1 MKILAIRGRNLASLA
16 DGFALDFT
24 SGPLAERGLFAI
36 TGPTGA
42 GKSTLL
48 DALCLALFDRT
59 PRLDA
64 KGGAEIGRAEEG
76 AERIRA
82 FDVRSLLSR
91 GKAEGWAQVDFVG
104 RDGRSWQ
111 ATWRV
116 KRARG
121 KTTGALQNQTVDL
134 VDLSTGAPVPGTKTE
149 VLAAI
154 EERLG
159 LTFDQ
164 FRKSVLLAQGDF
176 ADFLKANADDRS
188 RLLQRLTGDE
198 IYERISKAAHERAKE
213 VSNEIDRLRDG
224 LAGIT
229 LLSDEEREA
238 LRAEA
243 RAAASYVEAAQAR
256 EKELEGIGRLAE
268 AARVAR
274 GEAAAKADDAA
285 EAAEGVT
292 RAEAARAEAAAGKEL
307 AKAALEGA
315 RAEQEAR
322 RPEIDEAQKLDALV
336 AEAEQARGE
345 AEAEATKARARLAE
359 AERVARERQ
368 DVEAELRRAVDALD
382 RWLSEHEAARPLA
395 ERWDVV
401 DRGLSELARIAA
413 ERTSAED
420 ELRRSKRA
428 LDLATAEVA
437 RKGREEGDLDKVL
450 AAAEAERKEGE
461 DRLAEVPVDSLR
473 ERREA
478 LRAYAATLSDLA
490 RIRRDALAASGEHAR
505 SCKAAADAE
514 TKSRDDAAG
523 AELARAGAAA
533 TALVLKEA
541 RDALGLLE
549 AALGLEERR
558 ADLVDGQPCPLCGST
573 EHPWAAEG
581 GPGREALESQRSRVS
596 QLEREEKGH
605 VARAAGLAESA
616 KSANETAERE
626 RQRAKDAAGK
636 RDGALLEWP
645 AAVGRAAGEPGDRLP
660 PSPLEETAEA
670 ALASRSARAADEVA
684 SLDETLRRADALT
697 KETVRLRSVEDDVRT
712 RRDTSRAAR
721 ESAEGEARTS
731 ENALETADTQ
741 VRRLDE
747 LARRESDQLAFVLS
761 RRPELAERVVAA
773 PGEVR
778 AALEAEASG
787 WRAKAG
793 EAETTKARHVEAEK
807 LLGLALAA
815 VEPTH
820 DQFAGAAASSER
832 RAQALE
838 ERRLARATLLDG
850 RTVREVQEALAAAVR
865 TAEVALDKAGTA
877 ATAAETALGA
887 ARAQATAAASHA
899 AEAARKADAAR
910 EALTNA
916 ATGAGLEV
924 DAAETVAPALEEAR
938 TALAAAREKETD
950 LRTRVR
956 SDDEARAKKAGQKE
970 ALARAEASG
979 RVWLDLNALV
989 GSADGKKL
997 RVFAQSLTLEALV
1010 HATNHHLHDLA
1021 RRYRLERVPGTD
1033 MELQVVDSVLGDERR
1048 SVQSL
1053 SGGETFLVSL
1063 ALALG
1068 LSSLAT
1074 RRTRVE
1080 TLFVDEGFGS
1090 LDADTLD
1097 RALASLEALH
1107 ATGRRIGVI
1116 SHVVALTERIGTRV
1130 AVVPKGAGK
1139 SVVTVEGPG

>member
-1 MKILAIRGRNLASLA
+1 MKILAIRGRSLASLA
-16 DGFALDFT
+16 EGFALDFT

-91 GKAEGWAQVDFVG
+91 GRAEGWAQVDFVG
-104 RDGRSWQ
+104 RDGRSWR

-121 KTTGALQNQTVDL
+121 KVTGPLQNQTVDL

-198 IYERISKAAHERAKE
+198 IYERISKAAHEKARE
-213 VSNEIDRLRDG
+213 VSNEVDRLRDG

-229 LLSDEEREA
+229 VLTDEEREA
-238 LRAEA
+238 LAAEA
-243 RAAASYVEAAQAR
+243 RAAAGTVEAAQAR
-256 EKELEGIGRLAE
+256 EKSLEEVGRLAE
-268 AARVAR
+268 ASRAARDEAAAEDEAAGKAGEDVTKAEAAR
-274 GEAAAKADDAA
+274 GEAAAGR
-285 EAAEGVT
+285 E
-292 RAEAARAEAAAGKEL
+292 R
-307 AKAALEGA
+307 AKAALDGA
-315 RAEQEAR
+315 RAQQEDR
-322 RPEIDEAQKLDALV
+322 RPEIDEARKLDALV
-336 AEAEQARGE
+336 AEAEKARDE
-345 AEAEATKARARLAE
+345 AEVEAKKARARLAE
-359 AERVARERQ
+359 AEEAARKRQ
-368 DVEAELRRAVDALD
+368 ADEAELRRAVEGLD

-401 DRGLSELARIAA
+401 DRGLSELVGIAA
-413 ERTSAED
+413 ERKSAEG
-420 ELRRSKRA
+420 ELRRSKKA
-428 LDLATAEVA
+428 LDAATAEVT
-437 RKGREEGDLDKVL
+437 RKGEEEGELDKAL
-450 AAAEAERKEGE
+450 AAAEGERKGNEG
-461 DRLAEVPVDSLR
+461 RLAEVPVDSLR

-478 LRAYAATLSDLA
+478 LRAYTATLSDLA
-490 RIRRDALAASGEHAR
+490 RTRRDALAASGEHAR
-505 SCKAAADAE
+505 SSEAAADAE
-514 TKSRDDAAG
+514 TKAREDAAG
-523 AELARAGAAA
+523 AELARAEAAA
-533 TALVLKEA
+533 TGLVLKEA

-558 ADLVDGQPCPLCGST
+558 ADLVPGQPCPLCGST
-573 EHPWAAEG
+573 EHPWASEG
-581 GPGREALESQRSRVS
+581 GLDRQALESQRSRVS

-605 VARAAGLAESA
+605 VARAAKLAESA
-616 KSANETAERE
+616 KSANEAADRE
-626 RQRAKDAAGK
+626 RQRANDAAGT
-636 RDGALLEWP
+636 RDGALADW
-645 AAVGRAAGEPGDRLP
+645 AGAVGRASAEPGDPLP
-660 PSPLEETAEA
+660 PSPLAETAEA
-670 ALASRSARAADEVA
+670 ALASRRTRAEEEAR
-684 SLDETLRRADALT
+684 SLDETLGRADALA
-697 KETVRLRSVEDDVRT
+697 KEIARLRSVEDRARA
-712 RRDTSRAAR
+712 RRDTARAAR
-721 ESAEGEARTS
+721 ESAEGEVRRGEDAQK
-731 ENALETADTQ
+731 TADD
-741 VRRLDE
+741 RIRHLEE
-747 LARRESDQLAFVLS
+747 LARRETDQLAFVLS
-761 RRPELAERVVAA
+761 RRPDLAERVVAA

-778 AALEAEASG
+778 TALETEASG

-793 EAETTKARHVEAEK
+793 AAEAARTRHVEAEK
-807 LLGLALAA
+807 LLGSAQAA
-815 VEPTH
+815 VEPTR
-820 DQFAGAAASSER
+820 DQSAEAAATSER

-838 ERRLARATLLDG
+838 ERRLARAKLLDG
-850 RTVREVQEALAAAVR
+850 RAVREVEEELAAAVR
-865 TAEVALDKAGTA
+865 TADAALDDAGKA

-887 ARAQATAAASHA
+887 ARAQAAAATRHA

-910 EALTNA
+910 EALAKA
-916 ATGAGLEV
+916 ATGAGLEG
-924 DAAETVAPALEEAR
+924 DAAETVVPALAEAR
-938 TALAAAREKETD
+938 TALAAARERETD

-956 SDDEARAKKAGQKE
+956 ADDDARAKKAGQEE
-970 ALARAEASG
+970 ALARAETSG
-979 RVWLDLNALV
+979 RVWLDLDALI

-1010 HATNHHLHDLA
+1010 QATNHHLRDLA

-1033 MELQVVDSVLGDERR
+1033 MELQVVDADLGDERR

-1080 TLFVDEGFGS
+1080 TLFVDEGFGT
-1090 LDADTLD
+1090 LDQDTLE
-1097 RALASLEALH
+1097 RALATLEALH
-1107 ATGRRIGVI
+1107 ATGRRVGVI
-1116 SHVVALTERIGTRV
+1116 SHVAALTERIGARVTVTPLGAGRSKV
-1130 AVVPKGAGK
+1130 AV
-1139 SVVTVEGPG
+1139 E